1 MVLILVK
8 KDWIAEIGGLAQN
21 LLIKEHSDTLSVA
34 YAGRV
39 RTEYPFVFAELAHT
53 GEGKSFVPVHI
64 PVDAIRGVFDLTE
77 ADERKLGF

>member
-8 KDWIAEIGGLAQN
+8 KDWIAEIGALAQN
-21 LLIKEHSDTLSVA
+21 LLIKEHSDTLSIA

-39 RTEYPFVFAELAHT
+39 QTEYPFVFAELAHT

-64 PVDAIRGVFDLTE
+64 PADAIRGTFDLTE
-77 ADERKLGF
+77 AEEKKLGF

>member
-8 KDWIAEIGGLAQN
+8 KEWIAEIGGLAQN

-39 RTEYPFVFAELAHT
+39 QTEYPFIFAELARA
-53 GEGKSFVPVHI
+53 GESKSFVPVHI

-77 ADERKLGF
+77 ADERRLGF